1 MPELLHPIFE
11 KKIKGLE
18 AHFCSGHYSLSL
30 SIGDWVGTPPGA
42 SQPRE
47 YKSMDK
53 GNFPCAGLGCP

>member
-18 AHFCSGHYSLSL
+18 AQ
-30 SIGDWVGTPPGA
+30 DWVGTPPGA